1 MLFVLLKIDFQRE
14 RVLFIPLK
22 KRDRGGGGRKR
33 GKTNFLN
40 IVLELILPQC
50 SFSWPK

>member
-22 KRDRGGGGRKR
+22 KGIGGGGGGGGR
-33 GKTNFLN
+33 GE
-40 IVLELILPQC
+40 ELTSLT
-50 SFSWPK
+50 